1 MDIKKVAIIIC
12 AVIAFVAGQFLL
24 KEAFSTTDTFAK
36 TFLEFLIPIFELIA
50 GGFLGFF
57 YKKFEDSDVINN
69 YESKYANKKEELT
82 NIINELTKLK
92 ESKAKNKTKTKVS

>member
-24 KEAFSTTDTFAK
+24 KETFSTTDTFTK

-50 GGFLGFF
+50 GGFLGYF
-57 YKKFEDSDVINN
+57 YKKFEDKDEFGNTETRE
-69 YESKYANKKEELT
+69 YLMTTGYL
-82 NIINELTKLK
+82 
-92 ESKAKNKTKTKVS
+92 